1 MAQPSMGGVGR
12 GHISER
18 PRIFARDSILDP
30 TWVALPGPLLQVV
43 ITWNSMLE
51 RIWVVL
57 PGPPLR
63 LIARN
68 SFRLHG
74 WLPNAQLFCWELYS
88 VSSGCPRSDTRVQLS
103 VALMASH
110 AVYVTC
116 ESLAFES

>member
-43 ITWNSMLE
+43 TTWNSMLE
-51 RIWVVL
+51 LIWVDL
-57 PGPPLR
+57 PGPPLS

-68 SFRLHG
+68 FFRLHG
-74 WLPNAQLFCWELYS
+74 RLPRAQPIFWELYL
-88 VSSGCPRSDTRVQLS
+88 VSFDAETHIFFVG
-103 VALMASH
+103 ASLEH
-110 AVYVTC
+110 PTPML
-116 ESLAFES
+116 EGLDRHQS